1 MQIQPESSG
10 SRPSDALPNGQAE
23 PSAPP
28 TVAAAMQ
35 AGVSREFHSLFTD
48 IEDLLKST
56 TSLTG
61 DDLARAKASLVARA
75 SAARASIEKMGV
87 VIADRARNTATA
99 TDGYVHE
106 RPWQAIGIGAA
117 LGLVAGF
124 VLARRK

>member
-1 MQIQPESSG
+1 MQIQSGSSG
-10 SRPSDALPNGQAE
+10 SRVSEALPNGQAD

-28 TVAAAMQ
+28 TVMAAVQ

-61 DDLARAKASLVARA
+61 DDLARAKAKLSARA
-75 SAARASIEKMGV
+75 TAARESIEKMGV

-124 VLARRK
+124 MLARRR

>member
-1 MQIQPESSG
+1 VSE
-10 SRPSDALPNGQAE
+10 ALPNGQAD

-28 TVAAAMQ
+28 TVMAAVQ

-61 DDLARAKASLVARA
+61 DDLARAKAKLSARA
-75 SAARASIEKMGV
+75 TAARESIEKMGV

-124 VLARRK
+124 MLARRR